1 MSVPTGSAQ
10 RVHTFS
16 FLPPIMESCPCGP
29 VMNVNSSQA
38 QVGKQFQ
45 TEMLQIKIYI
55 TQDHISKIPW
65 AVADLALK

>member
-1 MSVPTGSAQ
+1 MVVSVPTGSVQ

-29 VMNVNSSQA
+29 VMNVNSSQV

-45 TEMLQIKIYI
+45 TEMLQIKI
-55 TQDHISKIPW
+55 
-65 AVADLALK
+65 